1 MEQKTKVISLAAILI
16 ILVAGLGI
24 YVAKKNKH
32 TVSAPQA
39 MSTSQEGQP
48 VASNDLT
55 APAPSQAQQPQSQTQ
70 ATTISGKVHSMNE
83 KQVYLDLDGGKG
95 SAINI
100 SATTP
105 VHTQGSDKTGNLS
118 ILKIGASVT
127 VSVDANN
134 NATDIVIKG

>member
-39 MSTSQEGQP
+39 MSASQESQP
-48 VASNDLT
+48 VASNGPAAL
-55 APAPSQAQQPQSQTQ
+55 APSQVQQPQQPQSQTQ
-70 ATTISGKVHSMNE
+70 AAAINGKVHSMNE

-95 SAINI
+95 SAGL
-100 SATTP
+100 TRM
-105 VHTQGSDKTGNLS
+105 VQLF
-118 ILKIGASVT
+118 
-127 VSVDANN
+127 
-134 NATDIVIKG
+134 